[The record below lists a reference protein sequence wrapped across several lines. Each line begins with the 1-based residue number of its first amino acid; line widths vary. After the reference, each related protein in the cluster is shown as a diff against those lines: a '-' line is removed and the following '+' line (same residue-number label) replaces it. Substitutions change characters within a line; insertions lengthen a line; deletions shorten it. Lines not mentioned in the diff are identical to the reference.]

1 VVEFTYQKHDFW
13 KETKVK
19 IVFSANILPLSWL
32 IRLWCMSSVSHVQF
46 EFSDGVQIFPSVE
59 VGRTVYTRN
68 KNYTWEY
75 PIELNIGSAE
85 EKIIRD
91 WAESQ
96 IGKPYDYTAL
106 APLNVL
112 IPRKKKAW
120 RDDDR
125 WMCSEFC
132 AYGLELIGANFF
144 EENYKKVKPSDLYSA
159 IRKTNLDFFPKGL

>member
-1 VVEFTYQKHDFW
+1 M
-13 KETKVK
+13 K

-59 VGRTVYTRN
+59 VGRTILTRN

-75 PIELNIGSAE
+75 PIELNISSSQ
-85 EKIIRD
+85 EKTLRE

-112 IPRKKKAW
+112 IPRKKKFW
-120 RDDDR
+120 KDDER

-132 AYGLELIGANFF
+132 AYGLELIGFEIF
-144 EENYKKVKPSDLYSA
+144 EETDKKIKPSDLYSA
-159 IRKTNLDFFPKGL
+159 FLKTNLETFS